1 MADVDSGR
9 FAQGR
14 HAGVIVPLFSIP
26 SRRSWGIGEIP
37 DLPHLA
43 AWLSSA
49 GFDFVQL
56 LPINE
61 MERGQNSPYSALSA
75 MALDPLYIAIEDL
88 PDFAAAGGLAALG
101 PAMSAAIDE
110 ARRAAGVQYSTIR
123 EAKARALRLA
133 FSAFE
138 DARGRDAS
146 VRADAFGAFVER
158 EHWWLA
164 DYALFRALDEE
175 RQGRYWRDWEEQLRD
190 RHPVALAAA
199 RERLAPDVRYFQYCQ
214 WIADTQWRRAR
225 ARLPVSI
232 ARSA

>member
-123 EAKARALRLA
+123 EAKARARLGGA
-133 FSAFE
+133 T
-138 DARGRDAS
+138 ARSSPRRAGRGA
-146 VRADAFGAFVER
+146 RAARAG
-158 EHWWLA
+158 
-164 DYALFRALDEE
+164 RALLPVLPMDC
-175 RQGRYWRDWEEQLRD
+175 
-190 RHPVALAAA
+190 RHTVA
-199 RERLAPDVRYFQYCQ
+199 P
-214 WIADTQWRRAR
+214 RAR
-225 ARLPVSI
+225 TVRDCRVVRRFPLRRQRPQ
-232 ARSA
+232 R